1 MTVNAHFDGKAII
14 PDEPLDLPPNQALI
28 LQIER
33 VGPRETVDESAL
45 AWLAA
50 KAVEDD
56 ALPTDLAD
64 QHDHYSYGSPAKD
77 RPR

>member
-33 VGPRETVDESAL
+33 VGPRETAEGSAL
-45 AWLAA
+45 AWLATN
-50 KAVEDD
+50 AVEDD
-56 ALPTDLAD
+56 ATRARTARPTTEA
-64 QHDHYSYGSPAKD
+64 PV
-77 RPR
+77 R